1 PLLLCGLFL
10 CGCDTNVAAGPRLDN
25 HQLYKFSYRTEV
37 LLDRAGGSK
46 TSSAGYRITSDVS
59 AHLVWRDPGNK
70 DDQLIQLMSDVGVE
84 SLAPRSK
91 RDLLKGSTAE
101 SLMGKGPL
109 GALTRPYMIHL
120 RNGKV
125 KAFYSYREEPA
136 TIKNL
141 KRGLASLLQVQLN
154 TGKVIEVSPQQ
165 GNGVRFKFILT
176 PFLSPCKVFMLYPN
190 QNITKM
196 MVCCRQN
203 DVSGRCTV
211 QYRATNG
218 QVTRTK
224 LLETCQTS
232 ETGFTTH
239 SQVLGVSKKAS
250 SVTSFTL
257 SDGFI
262 ESAEAEEVHILTAN
276 SRRSAGVKVVSRQ
289 SLKFVGRAAGPL
301 EVPGKDVASVVA
313 SVDAKLAAVGVMAEQ
328 VKSQCKGCPTLV
340 EHWQANKDQF
350 EPERLSK
357 AMAPR
362 SFLAFI
368 QSIRKATE
376 KEILSVLKSAS
387 KTALPQVVDAVTSA
401 QTPASLDAILSFLN
415 FTDAKGLVLQERFLY
430 ACGFA
435 SHPNEKMLQSLL
447 DISRGKIG
455 SSEIKESVVI
465 IMGALVNKLCLK
477 GGCDSPT
484 VVQVKKMILEGPE
497 STEVEA
503 EIQMFLLS
511 LKNSLLPEAIP
522 IFTKYAESEVGA
534 FCTIALSALQRYDT
548 KLITEEVKSMV
559 NRIYH
564 QNRRIYEKNVR
575 SAAADVI
582 LSSNPSYEHVKN
594 LLLSIGNLPHEMNK
608 YMVSKIQDILR
619 FELPASK
626 VVRHAM
632 KDMVSHNYDRFAK
645 VGSSSAYSETADVS
659 STYSLDILYSGSG
672 IMRRS
677 NMNIYGASS
686 GATLHG
692 LQVAIEAQGLE
703 TLIAATPDEGEQDL
717 ESYAGMSALLFDVQL
732 RPVTFFKGYSDLMSK
747 IFSMSGEPVNV
758 VKGLIL
764 LTDHSEV
771 IQLQSGVKASAEFQ
785 GGLAI
790 DISGGMEISLWYR
803 ESKTSVNNRGALVVT
818 GNVTV
823 DMDFV
828 RTGMEVSFETEASL
842 DFITTV
848 QFSNYPFL
856 VCIQMDKTTFPFSE
870 YLTKYESLPSG
881 KSSVSSK
888 GRKQLVPGSEF
899 PLHQENSNMCKKVFD
914 SDW

>member
-1 PLLLCGLFL
+1 MLKLVVLLLCTAVVAT
-10 CGCDTNVAAGPRLDN
+10 DSKKDVAAGPRLDN

-70 DDQLIQLMSDVGVE
+70 DDQLIQLAMSDVGVE

-154 TGKVIEVSPQQ
+154 TGKVIE
-165 GNGVRFKFILT
+165 
-176 PFLSPCKVFMLYPN
+176 
-190 QNITKM
+190 
-196 MVCCRQN
+196 N

-645 VGSSSAYSETADVS
+645 VGSSSAYSGFMAKTADVS